1 MSRWTDILSP
11 AQLDEHYAHVA
22 ALDPVFARKQ
32 RAFYESRGDEQ
43 LRAIVAGAWQA
54 NDAET
59 YQLARSY
66 LAAPQERARRLD
78 AAIRQ
83 VQERRFKR
91 RPAQELDTSALPLFG
106 DAARQIELF

>member
-1 MSRWTDILSP
+1 MSQWTEILSP
-11 AQLDEHYAHVA
+11 AQLDEHYDRAA

-43 LRAIVAGAWQA
+43 LRAIAAGAWQS
-54 NDAET
+54 NSPET

-66 LAAPQERARRLD
+66 LAAPQERRRRLD
-78 AAIRQ
+78 AAIQQ
-83 VQERRFKR
+83 VQERRFRR

-106 DAARQIELF
+106 DAARQIDLF